1 MSLAAAL
8 LLAAAT
14 APVASPVTAAPPPD
28 PDRCDNRPVIMV
40 VEGHL
45 RDAARLAAY
54 AEAIRASG
62 LYQRLG
68 AYYLLNPRPVAVFE
82 GSAPAERS
90 ILAVR
95 FPCLA
100 YARTFWNARLYR
112 EQIVPLRSNPS
123 AGDFTVTVH
132 LELAVPAYLAGRVT
146 ADGYVPGTGSA
157 KGIEQVKEDVR

>member
-1 MSLAAAL
+1 MSVTAAL
-8 LLAAAT
+8 LIAAA
-14 APVASPVTAAPPPD
+14 APLASPVAATLAPN

-45 RDAARLAAY
+45 RDSARLAAY

-68 AYYLLNPRPVAVFE
+68 AYYLINPRPVAVFE
-82 GSAPAERS
+82 GSAPPERS

-100 YARTFWNARLYR
+100 YARAFWNARQYR
-112 EQIVPLRSNPS
+112 EQIVPLRSNPP

-132 LELAVPAYLAGRVT
+132 LELPVPEYLAGRIT
-146 ADGYVPGTGSA
+146 ARGYVPGTGSA
-157 KGIEQVKEDVR
+157 KGIEQVTEGVR